1 MQLLSGAKAKAMA
14 GKVTGKGVAVEKA
27 KAVHKESEMQ
37 AAEEALQNILKRQ
50 ARPPNV

>member
-1 MQLLSGAKAKAMA
+1 MA

-27 KAVHKESEMQ
+27 EAVHKVSEMQ